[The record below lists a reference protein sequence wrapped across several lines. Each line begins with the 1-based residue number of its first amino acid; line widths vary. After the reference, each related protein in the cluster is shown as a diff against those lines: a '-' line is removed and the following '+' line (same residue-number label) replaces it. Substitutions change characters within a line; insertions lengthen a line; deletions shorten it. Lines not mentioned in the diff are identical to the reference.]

1 MRTDLLIT
9 QTLVYFNNFLEEE
22 FRLPIYQIELLK
34 DDTGIMEFVTHT
46 ENMTQEQAHS
56 YFLKFGVLMCFIKL
70 FGIGDIHY
78 ENIIAT
84 VQGPVIVDL
93 ECALNPII
101 IKTESIKDTCIGMI
115 KDCFQLG
122 KIKNATFTVEK
133 QFHPLTH
140 WKADIVKGFLTAAR
154 CFEDNQD
161 DFVQHYFNLFQ
172 EPLFCRIVPMETGD
186 FYTLIYRMI
195 YSNKEIIEHMLQT
208 ILSNISKFLKLIWNI
223 EENFIDKGVIW
234 QSVYENLFY
243 GNIPFLQL
251 SINIV
256 DGHAYYIFYING
268 EPFAQ
273 TIKRPLAALEI
284 EFRNQINWLNSSN
297 AKDSITSLI
306 G

>member
-1 MRTDLLIT
+1 
-9 QTLVYFNNFLEEE
+9 
-22 FRLPIYQIELLK
+22 
-34 DDTGIMEFVTHT
+34 
-46 ENMTQEQAHS
+46 
-56 YFLKFGVLMCFIKL
+56 
-70 FGIGDIHY
+70 
-78 ENIIAT
+78 
-84 VQGPVIVDL
+84 
-93 ECALNPII
+93 
-101 IKTESIKDTCIGMI
+101 
-115 KDCFQLG
+115 
-122 KIKNATFTVEK
+122 
-133 QFHPLTH
+133 
-140 WKADIVKGFLTAAR
+140 
-154 CFEDNQD
+154 
-161 DFVQHYFNLFQ
+161 
-172 EPLFCRIVPMETGD
+172 VPMETGD

-251 SINIV
+251 SISIV
-256 DGHAYYIFYING
+256 DRHAYYIFYING